1 MSSALIKPFLFE
13 FDIESLPD
21 DRLISYVMPGRAY
34 EAIKSAQGKEPHH
47 AIDLRGLEPILAWAA
62 PCVDV
67 AMVRSVD
74 PSNPAKS
81 LHFWIYLPDKPLEEI
96 KTEVLNAIMLW
107 LGLTVPQ
114 HADQVFKMLTDERS
128 AKTAWQTI
136 EISRVLSSN
145 HGCVVPKDGRAFD
158 LLTVFACKQMEAKTL
173 TVQDQPR
180 GILLATGPRK
190 SLYSGKT
197 LIAYA
202 PRPIERQGKTHGHW
216 TEVFSVAALTT
227 PERKRIR
234 VAVGVSIR
242 NYVRIHPRAFQP
254 GVSRHLDVFV
264 RPDPHL
270 SGNADRVRALTIPLR
285 LNDLNAIAEG
295 KSNECSP
302 TLEVLRRVFSLA
314 GVDERSV
321 VNDER
326 ELPSFIDR
334 NVSVFPRAG
343 SIHGDRFLP
352 GATGIG
358 MQDRKDYFDFVHA
371 ALSPAGFEPVE
382 LGRRRYSRR
391 VNLEPLLQSDEPTVE
406 LQKAI
411 LSEVRRLNNSDTLNL
426 AVLSPRLNSE
436 IVFENALESILGTPL
451 SNEEGNWS
459 YACGLRVAFH
469 HVLAGPFA
477 TRLEDPKKAL
487 KDLPSDLRYQK
498 RIQIERE
505 AARDEGR
512 KRAQELQTYLAN
524 HFQKPADD
532 VWLAIVEMDEKLK
545 EEPLRDP
552 YQLVYTALAS
562 SNFLPQVVLYN
573 ADTIASGGTDEDDE
587 SSYAYK
593 VPASLRD
600 LLRSLGVPFVR
611 PESAYGDGALQG
623 WWVVNLNADSGT
635 PQPGARSER
644 LVVPI
649 AVDFKDGALSACV
662 PNRHGARS
670 WKPYA
675 RVVLDL
681 LSGNIEDIGK
691 LRPDQVRTYVSQFF
705 ASITTDQS
713 EQRVTFS
720 DANNL
725 RQFVN
730 GISNGGLNFG
740 KLDLGAIGSAAP
752 LSRLTDAGSTSF
764 IRLTTDPDKSPSY
777 WVSVNTSGITQ
788 GLFAEPGSERTF
800 WISRGLPVALQKSAS
815 VRNANKQSRYAGT
828 EQARPNLKARRFP
841 SLTEVCVVVQAHNR
855 TADELVALTR
865 KAMTC
870 HATTDES
877 TILPFPLHEARLL
890 AEALR

>member
-13 FDIESLPD
+13 FDIGSLPD

-34 EAIKSAQGKEPHH
+34 EAIKSAQGKAPHH
-47 AIDLRGLEPILAWAA
+47 TIDLRGLEPILAWAA
-62 PCVDV
+62 PCVDI
-67 AMVRSVD
+67 AIVRPVD

-81 LHFWIYLPDKPLEEI
+81 LHFWIYLPDKPIEEI

-128 AKTAWQTI
+128 TKTAWQTI
-136 EISRVLSSN
+136 EISRVLN
-145 HGCVVPKDGRAFD
+145 ADHGCVVPKDGRAFD
-158 LLTVFACKQMEAKTL
+158 LLTVFACKQMEAKAL

-202 PRPIERQGKTHGHW
+202 PRPIERQGKTLGHW

-264 RPDPHL
+264 RPDPYL
-270 SGNADRVRALTIPLR
+270 SGNTDRVRALAIPLK
-285 LNDLNAIAEG
+285 LNDFNAIAEG
-295 KSNECSP
+295 KSNERSP

-314 GVDERSV
+314 GVDERSLV
-321 VNDER
+321 SDER

-343 SIHGDRFLP
+343 SVHGDKFLP

-358 MQDRKDYFDFVHA
+358 ALDRKDYLDFVQT

-382 LGRRRYSRR
+382 LERRSYSRR
-391 VNLEPLLQSDEPTVE
+391 VNLEPLLRSDTPAVE
-406 LQKAI
+406 LQNAV
-411 LSEVRRLNNSDTLNL
+411 LSEVRRLNRSDTLNL

-436 IVFENALESILGTPL
+436 TVFESALETILGVPL
-451 SNEEGNWS
+451 QKEEGIWS
-459 YACGLRVAFH
+459 YECGLRVAFH

-487 KDLPSDLRYQK
+487 TDLPSDLRYQK

-505 AARDEGR
+505 AVRDAAQ
-512 KRAQELQTYLAN
+512 KRAQELQTYLAT
-524 HFQKPADD
+524 HFQKPAED
-532 VWLAIVEMDEKLK
+532 VWLAIVEMDERLK
-545 EEPLRDP
+545 EAPQRDP
-552 YQLVYTALAS
+552 YQLVYAALAS
-562 SNFLPQVVLYN
+562 SNFLPQVVLFN
-573 ADTIASGGTDEDDE
+573 PDAIDSGETDEEDA

-593 VPASLRD
+593 VPASIRD

-611 PESAYGDGALQG
+611 SESANGQSALQG

-635 PQPGARSER
+635 TQPGARSER

-649 AVDFKDGALSACV
+649 AVDFKDGTLSACV
-662 PNRHGARS
+662 PNRHGAKL

-675 RVVLDL
+675 RAVLDL
-681 LSGNIEDIGK
+681 LSGNIEDLGK
-691 LRPDQVRTYVSQFF
+691 LRPDQVRAYVSQFF
-705 ASITTDQS
+705 ASIAADES
-713 EQRVTFS
+713 EQRVTFC
-720 DANNL
+720 DATNL
-725 RQFVN
+725 RQFVD

-740 KLDLGAIGSAAP
+740 KIDLGAIGSAAP
-752 LSRLTDAGSTSF
+752 LSRLMDTGNTSF
-764 IRLTTDPDKSPSY
+764 VRLTTDSDKSPSY
-777 WVSVNTSGITQ
+777 WVSENTSGITQ
-788 GLFAEPGSERTF
+788 GLFAEPGSARTF

-815 VRNANKQSRYAGT
+815 VRTANKQSRYAGT
-828 EQARPNLKARRFP
+828 EQDRPNLRARRFP
-841 SLTEVCVVVQAHNR
+841 SLTEVCVVVLARDR

-865 KAMTC
+865 KAMAC
-870 HATTDES
+870 HATTDEA